1 MCCTPLRGT
10 WLLAT
15 RTEATSLISNWN
27 WVEGFESP
35 FGLELLATVHWVAK
49 EREAAAGKDIA
60 SLVYAWSDRKKMFTR
75 RQIAL
80 AQDILVQKE
89 WLSDVR
95 DSEN

>member
-15 RTEATSLISNWN
+15 RTEATSLTSNWN

-49 EREAAAGKDIA
+49 EREADAWTDIA
-60 SLVYAWSDRKKMFTR
+60 SLVYAWSERKRMFTP

-80 AQDILVQKE
+80 AWDILVQKE
-89 WLSDVR
+89 WLGDVP
-95 DSEN
+95 DAEN